1 MSGVIGSGLATGLA
15 ARPVLVARACSK
27 TSVCVGG
34 VSGSELAAR
43 HQCVWGGLVAQSL
56 QQDISVCVGG

>member
-1 MSGVIGSGLATGLA
+1 M
-15 ARPVLVARACSK
+15 
-27 TSVCVGG
+27 CVGG

-56 QQDISVCVGG
+56 QQDISVWGGGGGSGSELAARLESH